1 LATTFRAFAAGISTT
16 LHKVAAVRH
25 SFAFGGAG
33 FANGGACATGLPVK
47 LRHSQHKIRARLA
60 DLNAVLQKSDVLG
73 GSVFAAYLKT
83 LRNRFQ
89 TNGRQVIQLLM
100 QSCISL
106 LIACCVPVDIVTIL
120 LEIFNAKIVERLNE
134 NEKAL
139 EEARLP
145 RFNSLPVYLA
155 YILTVSEKPRKSAD
169 TLVKLTLS
177 GLSKT
182 SPAFIL

>member
-33 FANGGACATGLPVK
+33 FANGGASAAGLPVK

-89 TNGRQVIQLLM
+89 TNGM
-100 QSCISL
+100 
-106 LIACCVPVDIVTIL
+106 AGHTITDAVL
-120 LEIFNAKIVERLNE
+120 H
-134 NEKAL
+134 
-139 EEARLP
+139 
-145 RFNSLPVYLA
+145 LA
-155 YILTVSEKPRKSAD
+155 AHRVLRSRRHSYYP
-169 TLVKLTLS
+169 
-177 GLSKT
+177 
-182 SPAFIL
+182 P

>member
-1 LATTFRAFAAGISTT
+1 
-16 LHKVAAVRH
+16 
-25 SFAFGGAG
+25 
-33 FANGGACATGLPVK
+33 
-47 LRHSQHKIRARLA
+47 
-60 DLNAVLQKSDVLG
+60 
-73 GSVFAAYLKT
+73 
-83 LRNRFQ
+83 
-89 TNGRQVIQLLM
+89 M